1 MTKSINS
8 NYKFCIL
15 ALLAATSMFVVAM
28 PTMSMPVLFD
38 EIAEDLGLTLMQIG
52 IVWGVLPLGGI
63 VFVLIGG
70 MLGDRFGA
78 KNVIGVTCL
87 LAGLTGAARGFS
99 EDFFTLMMT
108 MFLFGLTSSIMTAV
122 VPKAIGTWFQG
133 RQLAIAS
140 SIGAVS
146 MAIGFTLG
154 TFLSAT
160 VFSPLLG
167 GWRNVLFT
175 YGAISI
181 ALGLLWFLTHGNPG
195 KFESS
200 DYPLSSLP
208 FRQTISHVS
217 HIKSVWLLTIILLGH
232 SGCVQGML
240 GYLPLY
246 LRQNGWTAVSA
257 DSAAASFH
265 VASLIATIPI
275 ALLSNKL
282 TSRKFIF
289 YATMLMT
296 AIGVALLSMFGG
308 STVWLCVIIA
318 GCFRDGFMAIFMTTL
333 IETEGIGTRYAG
345 TALGLISTFARL
357 GEIISPPIG
366 NSLGNINASLPFL
379 FWSFFAV
386 VALVASYFLK
396 ETAKRE
402 VNLHP
407 Q

>member
-1 MTKSINS
+1 MAKSINS
-8 NYKFCIL
+8 NYRYYIL

-38 EIAEDLGLTLMQIG
+38 EISKDLGLTLVQIG
-52 IVWGVLPLGGI
+52 IIWGILPLGGI
-63 VFVLIGG
+63 IFVLIGG

-78 KNVIGVTCL
+78 KSVIGITCL

-99 EDFFTLMMT
+99 EDFVTLLIT
-108 MFLFGLTSSIMTAV
+108 MFLFGVTSSTMIAV
-122 VPKAIGTWFQG
+122 GPKAIGTWFQG

-140 SIGAVS
+140 SIGSIS

-181 ALGLLWFLTHGNPG
+181 TLGLLWFLTHANPA
-195 KFESS
+195 KSESS
-200 DYPLSSLP
+200 DYPSTSLP
-208 FRQTISHVS
+208 FRQALLQVS
-217 HIKSVWLLTIILLGH
+217 RIKNIWILTIILLGH
-232 SGCVQGML
+232 AGCVQGML

-246 LRQNGWTAVSA
+246 LRRSGWMAATA
-257 DSAAASFH
+257 DSATASFH
-265 VASLIATIPI
+265 LASLIATIPV

-282 TSRKFIF
+282 ASRKMIF
-289 YATMLMT
+289 YTTMLMT
-296 AIGVALLSMFGG
+296 AIGVALLPVFSGSM
-308 STVWLCVIIA
+308 VWLWVIIA

-333 IETEGIGTRYAG
+333 IETDGIGTRYAG

-379 FWSFFAV
+379 FWSFLAV
-386 VALVASYFLK
+386 IALVATYFLK
-396 ETAKRE
+396 ETAKR
-402 VNLHP
+402 
-407 Q
+407 